1 MSVYLVHGLQLA
13 WGKKMVVVFAFG
25 LRLLLVY
32 PYSLSLRASLFLT
45 SSRVIV
51 PAALRLHYERVELA
65 SSNPSL
71 DGVMATVCAEI
82 ELCYAVV
89 ATTIPCLRPFMFA
102 LSTNYGGPTHAK
114 TSPGNTTKKGYT
126 ISLAPLSTSS
136 KLGNRNAKET
146 DEPGPATRWDGAEY
160 NVNVATGDHESM
172 TSNDSRR
179 MIISKNT
186 EWTID
191 YEAPSPN
198 KDAS

>member
-1 MSVYLVHGLQLA
+1 
-13 WGKKMVVVFAFG
+13 
-25 LRLLLVY
+25 
-32 PYSLSLRASLFLT
+32 
-45 SSRVIV
+45 VIV
-51 PAALRLHYERVELA
+51 PAALRLHYQGVELA

-102 LSTNYGGPTHAK
+102 LSTNYGGPTQAM
-114 TSPGNTTKKGYT
+114 TSPGNTTKKAYA

-136 KLGNRNAKET
+136 KLGNRNIEDT
-146 DEPGPATRWDGAEY
+146 DEPGPATRWDGAAY

-191 YEAPSPN
+191 YEAPSPK